1 MTRAATSDISNVVRL
16 PVERRAAP
24 SLDLLHEIAPDCRDV
39 RQVIEALDLDLEM
52 DEMRLAA
59 DQAMAERILN
69 EVSPE
74 PGARRNAALAELLTP
89 LIRRA
94 IDLCG
99 RADEAKAAAEAA
111 RERLEIARAEGGYWM
126 APLEYKAASLA
137 EAAARH
143 LVEAYTAYQETVGA
157 ARAIRLARH
166 GDVWQPFDLHAEA
179 EALFA
184 GTGARRRGRSPR
196 LAPRTPD
203 GRASDRRPGAVGRS
217 DGMARC

>member
-1 MTRAATSDISNVVRL
+1 MTRATTGGVSNLVRF

-24 SLDLLHEIAPDCRDV
+24 NLGLLHEIAPDCREV
-39 RQVIEALDLDLEM
+39 RQVIEAHDLDLEM
-52 DEMRLAA
+52 DDVRPAA

-74 PGARRNAALAELLTP
+74 PGARRNAALADLLTP
-89 LIRRA
+89 LVRRA

-99 RADEAKAAAEAA
+99 RANEAKAAAEAA
-111 RERLEIARAEGGYWM
+111 RERRATAQAEGGYWM
-126 APLEYKAASLA
+126 APLEYKAASLG

-143 LVEAYTAYQETVGA
+143 FVEAYVAYQETVGA

-166 GDVWQPFDLHAEA
+166 REVWQPFDLNAEA

-184 GTGARRRGRSPR
+184 GTGARRRG
-196 LAPRTPD
+196 
-203 GRASDRRPGAVGRS
+203 
-217 DGMARC
+217 